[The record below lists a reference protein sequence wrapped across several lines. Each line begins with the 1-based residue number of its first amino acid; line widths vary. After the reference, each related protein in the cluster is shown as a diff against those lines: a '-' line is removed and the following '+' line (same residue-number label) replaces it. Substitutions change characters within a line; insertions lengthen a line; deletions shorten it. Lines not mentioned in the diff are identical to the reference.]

1 MVAKQIK
8 EKNPNWGELT
18 EAQQEEAVRVH
29 THDCWQHIRNIILG
43 PMSKA
48 QSAHTKEQLAE
59 KLAFF
64 SAHERMSTDFDQLL
78 RADYKE
84 FGLGG
89 RYAKGHG
96 KEHGLW
102 LKARHTPP
110 SAHHTHRPRATKA
123 PAPARAESALR
134 IHISA

>member
-1 MVAKQIK
+1 M
-8 EKNPNWGELT
+8 
-18 EAQQEEAVRVH
+18 RVH
-29 THDCWQHIRNIILG
+29 THDCWQHIRNIFLG

-64 SAHERMSTDFDQLL
+64 GSHERMTTDFDNLL

-84 FGLGG
+84 FHPGG

-96 KEHGLW
+96 KEYGVW
-102 LKARHTPP
+102 LKVHA
-110 SAHHTHRPRATKA
+110 SA
-123 PAPARAESALR
+123 PASRVPPLSLARAAPHPHTLILLCDRAAGHAPNGLCDAVGARRRRTARSGF
-134 IHISA
+134 